1 MLVVLLA
8 VRAAAAAAVDYTDI
22 WYAPAEPGW
31 GVNLVQSDGFLF
43 TTFFVF
49 AQGGAPTWYTG
60 QLNWDG
66 TSKFSGGLYAST
78 GTWFATV
85 PWVAGNTS
93 AAGTVSFEP
102 AASAAHQGTLV
113 YTVNGAGTVTK
124 AIQRQTLTSIPLG
137 GIYAGGQS
145 GTYSGCSSSGNNG
158 DYIDRYDLEVTHRT
172 GGNATF
178 RFKYTN
184 GLVCT
189 LSGSI
194 QQHGRL
200 YRIPSATY
208 TCSDGLDTSAVVY
221 EISATGQGVEG
232 RFDAASIGGGCREEA
247 RFAAVL

>member
-93 AAGTVSFEP
+93 AAGTRCRSSPQRAPHTRARSCIRSTARARSPRQSNVRHSRRFRSGASTRAGSRARTRVAQ
-102 AASAAHQGTLV
+102 AAETMATTSTGT
-113 YTVNGAGTVTK
+113 
-124 AIQRQTLTSIPLG
+124 
-137 GIYAGGQS
+137 
-145 GTYSGCSSSGNNG
+145 
-158 DYIDRYDLEVTHRT
+158 
-172 GGNATF
+172 
-178 RFKYTN
+178 
-184 GLVCT
+184 
-189 LSGSI
+189 
-194 QQHGRL
+194 
-200 YRIPSATY
+200 
-208 TCSDGLDTSAVVY
+208 
-221 EISATGQGVEG
+221 IS
-232 RFDAASIGGGCREEA
+232 R
-247 RFAAVL
+247 